1 MFDEWVLV
9 NLTDPSLEAVNLSKR
24 YGSFV
29 ALSGLNLKLEGSK
42 CVGFLGPNG
51 AGKTTTL
58 KMFTDLIRPSSGKAL
73 INGVNVHT
81 EKKKALESVGSM
93 IETPEIYPSLT
104 PREALM
110 MIAEIR
116 GVPSAERGR
125 RIEEAVSEVR
135 MEEWM
140 DKRVGKFSKGMKQ
153 RICIAS
159 ALLSDPAILL
169 LDEPSNG
176 LDPRGMSEVRGI
188 VKSLKSKDRLI
199 FMSSHILSE
208 VSEVCDEVAMIDHGK
223 LVVYDTISNVSNK
236 VSGGENIVEVG
247 LDRPIDPGLVAK
259 RIATLMG
266 VVTAEVKDE
275 KTLKISFSGGLNVQE
290 RILSDLVRMS
300 IGVISYKPASSELED
315 AYLKLITSTL

>member
-1 MFDEWVLV
+1 MNELAT
-9 NLTDPSLEAVNLSKR
+9 LTNPSIEAVHLSKR
-24 YGSFV
+24 FGQFV
-29 ALSGLNLKLEGSK
+29 AVSDLNLKIEGSK

-58 KMFTDLIRPSSGKAL
+58 KMFTDLIRPSSGEAL

-81 EKKKALESVGSM
+81 HKKEALASVAAL

-116 GVPSAERGR
+116 GVPTAERNK
-125 RIEEAVSEVR
+125 RIEEAVSEVH
-135 MEEWM
+135 MEEWL

-159 ALLSDPAILL
+159 SLLSDPNILL
-169 LDEPSNG
+169 LDEPTNG
-176 LDPRGMSEVRGI
+176 LDPRGMSEVRDI
-188 VKSLKSKDRLI
+188 VKSLKGKRRLI

-223 LVVYDTISNVSNK
+223 LIVYDTISNVTAKFSR
-236 VSGGENIVEVG
+236 GENMIEVG
-247 LDRPIDPGLVAK
+247 LQRPIDALLVTEN
-259 RIATLMG
+259 IANLPG
-266 VVTAEVKDE
+266 VVVAEQKDD
-275 KTLKISFSGGLNVQE
+275 KNLKIRFRGDLDVQE
-290 RILSDLVRMS
+290 RILSDLVRMN

-315 AYLKLITSTL
+315 AYLKLIKDTL